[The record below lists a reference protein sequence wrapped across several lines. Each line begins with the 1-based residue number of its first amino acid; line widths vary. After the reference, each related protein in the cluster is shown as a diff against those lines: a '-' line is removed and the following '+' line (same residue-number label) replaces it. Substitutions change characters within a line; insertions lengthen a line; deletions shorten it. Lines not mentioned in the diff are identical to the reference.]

1 MFRLMYGDSAPF
13 FSLIGVS
20 LATGGI
26 LTKDDELEGVCW
38 EIREAVSRLQSKWG
52 KEEISKTMSES
63 FGLADLDIGPPIAK
77 GCAAVVYAASLKNKS
92 DDNSTTSSP
101 PTPRSPSQ
109 SNQRPETLMSPIQ
122 NTSRFVHNFG
132 ASVDNLHHQSQHSLP
147 LNTDQLSANANRSI
161 IVDEF
166 RRQSMSKRPR
176 IDSITESEY
185 ERVFNRSAEPTQ
197 SRPATPRQEVR
208 MMSTQLSLHFVLFQ
222 LCKNQTILTHQILR
236 NILFAE

>member
-1 MFRLMYGDSAPF
+1 MYGDSAPF

-52 KEEISKTMSES
+52 HEEISKSMNES

-77 GCAAVVYAASLKNKS
+77 GCAAVVYAASMKS
-92 DDNSTTSSP
+92 SSQKSTNSTTPS
-101 PTPRSPSQ
+101 PTPHSPSQ
-109 SNQRPETLMSPIQ
+109 PVHQARSETLMSPIQ

-132 ASVDNLHHQSQHSLP
+132 ASVDNLHHLHRQQSLP
-147 LNTDQLSANANRSI
+147 LCVDQLSANANRSI

-185 ERVFNRSAEPTQ
+185 ERVFDRSAEPTQ
-197 SRPATPRQEVR
+197 SRPATPKQEVIFSSYLIR
-208 MMSTQLSLHFVLFQ
+208 
-222 LCKNQTILTHQILR
+222 
-236 NILFAE
+236 

>member
-1 MFRLMYGDSAPF
+1 MYGDSAPF

-38 EIREAVSRLQSKWG
+38 EIREAVSRLQSKWEQ
-52 KEEISKTMSES
+52 EEISKTMNDS

-77 GCAAVVYAASLKNKS
+77 GCAAVVYAASLK
-92 DDNSTTSSP
+92 SSP
-101 PTPRSPSQ
+101 SDKSNSNLTPPQSPQIPRSPSGR
-109 SNQRPETLMSPIQ
+109 RPETLMSPIQ

-132 ASVDNLHHQSQHSLP
+132 ASVDNLHHLRYQSAPP
-147 LNTDQLSANANRSI
+147 LDTDQLSANANRSI

-185 ERVFNRSAEPTQ
+185 ERVFNRNVEPTQ
-197 SRPATPRQEVR
+197 SRPPTPNHEVIYKFYSPR
-208 MMSTQLSLHFVLFQ
+208 F
-222 LCKNQTILTHQILR
+222 KIR
-236 NILFAE
+236 